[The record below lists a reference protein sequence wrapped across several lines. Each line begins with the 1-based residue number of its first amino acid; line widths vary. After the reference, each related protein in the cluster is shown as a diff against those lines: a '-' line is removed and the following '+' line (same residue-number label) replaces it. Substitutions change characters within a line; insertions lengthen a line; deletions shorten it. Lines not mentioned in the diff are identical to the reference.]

1 MILTIIGT
9 ASDHIQTRRGDL
21 VPAIRL
27 FYTTDLENGTG
38 QYGASKS
45 VPSDRLADIG
55 GMPEIGCSYDV
66 SFNQWGGIGKM
77 KKVDTSAF

>member
-9 ASDHIQTRRGDL
+9 ASDHIQTRRGEL

-27 FYTTDLENGTG
+27 FYVTPLENGTG
-38 QYGASKS
+38 KYGASKT

-55 GMPEIGCSYDV
+55 GMPEIGCSYEV
-66 SFNQWGGIGKM
+66 IFNQWGGISKM
-77 KKVDTSAF
+77 LKVDTDVF